1 MPLLTVWA
9 SNPSAVGEFTIEQV
23 VATAGDGV
31 LKDGSACAQELREY
45 FAQIPSRKIAEYVD
59 RCLEAPFTKSG
70 MVLQDLVNEI
80 GRRLDYKA
88 TNCAYQGSAGRIGF
102 DGIWLSP
109 EGNSIVIEVK
119 TTDVYRISLDTISE
133 YRKKLIDQNRISSKS
148 SILIVVGRD
157 DTGEL
162 EAQVRGSRHAW
173 DIRLISTD
181 ALLKLLR
188 LKESSEELET
198 GSKIRSLLTP
208 MEYTRLDE
216 MVDVMFTTA
225 SDIESSSDEISRDD
239 EGEDEGHDSNR
250 TEEAPQP
257 KKVWQFTDGTLLQ
270 NQRERIVATL
280 EKKVGTKLISKSR
293 ALYWD
298 ANHEIR
304 AACTISKH
312 YTRHR
317 HYSYWYAYHPQWDEF
332 LQEGKRAFFVL
343 GCMDVPTA
351 FAIPWNVIHS
361 VLPDLNTTATDR
373 NTYWHIHVAEPK
385 PNSYAL
391 LVPKR
396 SAQLPLDEYSIPLA
410 GP

>member
-1 MPLLTVWA
+1 MPLLSVWA

-31 LKDGSACAQELREY
+31 LKDGSPCSQELREY
-45 FAQIPSRKIAEYVD
+45 FAQIPSRKISEYVD
-59 RCLEAPFTKSG
+59 HCLEAAFNKSG
-70 MVLQDLVNEI
+70 VVLQDLINEI

-88 TNCAYQGSAGRIGF
+88 TNGRYQGSAGKIGF

-109 EGNSIVIEVK
+109 EGHSIVLEVK
-119 TTDVYRISLDTISE
+119 TTDAYRISLDTIAE
-133 YRKKLIDQNRISSKS
+133 YRKKLIDQGLISSKS

-181 ALLKLLR
+181 ALLKLVR

-225 SDIESSSDEISRDD
+225 ADIESASDEISRD
-239 EGEDEGHDSNR
+239 EEDEEIGA
-250 TEEAPQP
+250 TGVPQADLP
-257 KKVWQFTDGTLLQ
+257 KRVWQFTDGTLLQ
-270 NQRERIVATL
+270 DQRGKIVATL
-280 EKKVGTKLISKSR
+280 EKKIGSKLINKSR

-298 ANHEIR
+298 AGHKIR

-312 YTRHR
+312 YTRHK
-317 HYSYWYAYHPQWDEF
+317 HYSYWYAYHPQWDDF
-332 LQEGKRAFFVL
+332 LREGDPSFFVL
-343 GCMDVPTA
+343 GCMDVPAA
-351 FAIPWNVIHS
+351 FAIPWKIIHS
-361 VLPDLNTTATDR
+361 VLPDLNTTTTSR
-373 NTYWHIHVAEPK
+373 STYWHIHVAEPK

-391 LVPKR
+391 LLPKR
-396 SAQLPLDEYSIPLA
+396 STQLPLDEHRINLLA
-410 GP
+410 T